1 MKKLCLILLF
11 LNAVFTAQDLEDST
25 HTPKLILKNVFI
37 TTQKTQPDYGI
48 YEEIYKKYLI
58 INKSFTTKCEK
69 SFYNISKSDFPWDE
83 ISKTQKIH
91 FEHFFINEIDQDF
104 VHILSQLSTISAA
117 ENQQKINDFLAC
129 FRSYKNRP
137 YTRNIDELL
146 EIS

>member
-1 MKKLCLILLF
+1 MKY
-11 LNAVFTAQDLEDST
+11 
-25 HTPKLILKNVFI
+25 P
-37 TTQKTQPDYGI
+37 
-48 YEEIYKKYLI
+48 
-58 INKSFTTKCEK
+58 
-69 SFYNISKSDFPWDE
+69 
-83 ISKTQKIH
+83 KTQKIH

-146 EIS
+146 EILRKFDAVNDFMHKNIWP